1 MVLCCCWVVLVSD
14 IIILSEGDKVP
25 ADCRIIS
32 LSSATLSVD
41 ESMLTGES
49 EAANKH
55 AAVINKPNAVNQD
68 KRNVLF
74 SGTLIVKGKAQG
86 VVVAIGAQTEMG
98 AIAHALGSETET
110 KTPLQQRLDEF
121 GSQLTKVI
129 GVICVVVWLINIGHF
144 TDPDHGSV
152 WRGAIYYFKIA
163 VALAVAAIPEGL
175 PAVVTTWSVNELFTV
190 HSADARHCVLTSL
203 CCILLCPVC

>member
-1 MVLCCCWVVLVSD
+1 M
-14 IIILSEGDKVP
+14 
-25 ADCRIIS
+25 
-32 LSSATLSVD
+32 
-41 ESMLTGES
+41 
-49 EAANKH
+49 
-55 AAVINKPNAVNQD
+55 
-68 KRNVLF
+68 LF

-175 PAVVTTWSVNELFTV
+175 PAVVTTWSATTMQPSQRHLLPCLV
-190 HSADARHCVLTSL
+190 HLTKRSLHRCCCLLSRLSLVQLGPRHHEDGS
-203 CCILLCPVC
+203 

>member
-1 MVLCCCWVVLVSD
+1 MH
-14 IIILSEGDKVP
+14 

-55 AAVINKPNAVNQD
+55 AGVIIKPNAVNQD

-86 VVVAIGAQTEMG
+86 VVVGIGAQTEMG
-98 AIAHALGSETET
+98 AIAHALGTETET

-121 GSQLTKVI
+121 GSQLSKVI

-175 PAVVTTWSVNELFTV
+175 PAVVTTWSDNHT
-190 HSADARHCVLTSL
+190 SALILILTGMLRWTCQTLNQLVRHLVS
-203 CCILLCPVC
+203 LLCYQSGPRYDEDGS

>member
-1 MVLCCCWVVLVSD
+1 M
-14 IIILSEGDKVP
+14 P

-74 SGTLIVKGKAQG
+74 SGTLVVKGKAHG

-98 AIAHALGSETET
+98 AIAHALGTETET

-121 GSQLTKVI
+121 GSQLSKVI

-175 PAVVTTWSVNELFTV
+175 PAVVTTWSVEHSTTV
-190 HSADARHCVLTSL
+190 PARAHRC
-203 CCILLCPVC
+203 